1 MLIVLGA
8 MRKSSNYRKAYEE
21 AKKEL
26 SHLLS
31 EQGQFEKR
39 LIDVRKAIQALAVLC
54 AGQGI
59 EVDASDEAEALL
71 AHSTLAEEIRA
82 VLQARYPTYLR
93 PHWVKAELQRLG
105 HDLSN
110 YRNPQ
115 ASIQMVLKRMVDSG
129 DVEER
134 TKEDKK
140 EYRKSPPAW
149 VTYKDMKRIA
159 ESEKILAH
167 NAHLPS
173 GKAKQK

>member
-1 MLIVLGA
+1 MG
-8 MRKSSNYRKAYEE
+8 KSSNYRKAYEE
-21 AKKEL
+21 AKQEL
-26 SHLLS
+26 SDLLS
-31 EQGQFEKR
+31 ERGQIEKR
-39 LIDVRKAIQALAVLC
+39 LIVVRMSIQTLAALC
-54 AGQGI
+54 EGQGI

-82 VLQARYPTYLR
+82 VLQAHYPTYLR

-129 DVEER
+129 DVEEQ
-134 TKEDKK
+134 TNEDKK
-140 EYRKSPPAW
+140 EYRKSPPVW

-159 ESEKILAH
+159 ESEKILTH
-167 NAHLPS
+167 KIAHLS
-173 GKAKQK
+173 SEKAKQK